1 MIPRPLS
8 VPSSRALRPVTGAL
22 MFRVFVLALF
32 LAFLP
37 VAGFG
42 NTPEGPVSPLLQ
54 KALDHP
60 RDLGLEKGAPVAV
73 WVFFTDKGLDAAA
86 LDRALQQAREEL
98 SPRAVARRGR
108 MAGPG
113 APVVDARDLPL
124 APDDLAEVVALGGKL
139 RHVSRWL
146 NAASFDVAPD
156 AVAKVAALPMVRRV
170 DLVRRFRKPR
180 PLEPNPVDLK
190 RAPDGPGFGQGPPE
204 PGAKSAQQA
213 LWTLDYGLNRG
224 PLEQI
229 DVPAVHEM
237 GVTGRGVVVG
247 MLDTG
252 FRTTHESLAGVPVL
266 GAFDFVDNDSIV
278 DLQEGDLSSVI
289 NHGTM
294 TLSTV
299 AGYMPGQLIA
309 PAYGVSVLLART
321 EDVSQEVPAEEDHWV
336 AGLEWAEAQGAD
348 IISSSLGYIDW
359 YTFADLDGNTA
370 VTTVAADL
378 AVGRGLVV
386 VNSAGNSRTT
396 TGTLIAPADGDSVI
410 TAGAVDITGVYTYFS
425 SPGPTADGRIKPD
438 VMALGQDNPVANP
451 TDDHGY
457 GFVSGTSFSC
467 PLTSGVVALMLS
479 RVPGL
484 TPMEVREALRQTA
497 NNAATPDNDYGWGI
511 IDAYAAVTYYGPVFQ
526 TSPLGDTEDT
536 SGPYPVTAV
545 VTGRTG
551 VDPASVTLRYRVNGG
566 GWSTLPM
573 SSTGN
578 ADEFGADIPGQSL
591 GSTVEYYLAATGTD
605 GFTTTWPVYGADE
618 PARFQVTALVDL
630 AVSAAP
636 ALVIPMDDPAGVSS
650 VIDVTGAQSGI
661 VVDVS
666 VDVAITHPDIG
677 ELTLLLTSPMGT
689 QVTLHLQSD
698 AGTADLVGNYPQTL
712 TVDGP
717 GNLTF
722 FHDEPSIG
730 PWTLTAIDALVGNN
744 GVLESWGLN
753 FVLKD
758 FVSAGGD
765 APRALAELN
774 PNYPNPFNPS
784 TFLRLALSEPAYAR
798 LEIYDLTGQRVR
810 LLASDWWPA
819 GRHTVPWDGTDDGGT
834 AVASGPYFVHLTT
847 GGAVQ
852 VRKVMLVR

>member
-1 MIPRPLS
+1 
-8 VPSSRALRPVTGAL
+8 
-22 MFRVFVLALF
+22 MFRAIVLAALLALF
-32 LAFLP
+32 PA
-37 VAGFG
+37 AGFG

-60 RDLGLEKGAPVAV
+60 RDLGLEKGVPVAV
-73 WVFFTDKGLDAAA
+73 WVFFTDKGLEGEA
-86 LDRALQQAREEL
+86 LDLALQQAREDL
-98 SPRAVARRGR
+98 SPRALARRRR

-113 APVVDARDLPL
+113 SPVVDTRDLPL
-124 APDDLAEVVALGGKL
+124 APDYLARVAALGGKL

-156 AVAKVAALPMVRRV
+156 AVARVAALPMVRRV

-180 PLEPNPVDLK
+180 PLEPSPVDLK
-190 RAPDGPGFGQGPPE
+190 VAPESPGFGQGPPA
-204 PGAKSAQQA
+204 PGDKSTQQA

-229 DVPAVHEM
+229 DVPPVHEM

-289 NHGTM
+289 THGTM

-321 EDVSQEVPAEEDHWV
+321 EDVSQEIPAEEDHWV

-526 TSPLGDTEDT
+526 VSPLGDTEDA

-551 VDPASVTLRYRVNGG
+551 VDPASVTLHYRVNGG

-573 SSTGN
+573 SPTGN
-578 ADEFGADIPGQSL
+578 ADEFGADIPGQGM
-591 GSTVEYYLAATGTD
+591 GSTVEYYLAATGAD

-630 AVSAAP
+630 AVSASP
-636 ALVIPMDDPAGVSS
+636 GVVIPMDDPAGVSS

-661 VVDVS
+661 VVDIS

-689 QVTLHLQSD
+689 EVTLHLQSD

-717 GNLTF
+717 GSLAF

-753 FVLKD
+753 FVLKN

-784 TFLRLALSEPAYAR
+784 TRITFDLAIPARTRLSIFDLRGMVVRRLLGGSLDAGHYSVVWDGRDETGREVGSGVYLYR
-798 LEIYDLTGQRVR
+798 LETPQLSRE
-810 LLASDWWPA
+810 
-819 GRHTVPWDGTDDGGT
+819 
-834 AVASGPYFVHLTT
+834 
-847 GGAVQ
+847 
-852 VRKVMLVR
+852 RKMLLVR